1 MIRANVM
8 EDQEAIMVHF
18 LDGLH
23 SDIRDVV
30 KLQN

>member
-8 EDQEAIMVHF
+8 EDQEAIMVRF

-30 KLQN
+30 ELQN